1 LLTAICKPVV
11 NFTPTPIIAT
21 PIILDPNYPLDMSC
35 ERIRVIGLTALP
47 TLALLIEP
55 LVVHNEGT

>member
-1 LLTAICKPVV
+1 MLTAICKPVV
-11 NFTPTPIIAT
+11 NFTPTPII
-21 PIILDPNYPLDMSC
+21 DPNYPLDMSC

>member
-1 LLTAICKPVV
+1 MLTAICKPVV
-11 NFTPTPIIAT
+11 NFTPT